1 MAENLGRY
9 CVTRLDTN
17 PANTY
22 TVGTWVL
29 VSTFKTEA
37 EAEAYARRAEGP
49 TQHLRVEKME
59 DRYGRIIP

>member
-17 PANTY
+17 PKNTY

-29 VSTFKTEA
+29 VSMFPTADLA
-37 EAEAYARRAEGP
+37 EDYIKRAAGP
-49 TQHLRVEKME
+49 TQQLRLEREVT
-59 DRYGRIIP
+59 RYGRIIP